1 MANILFIPKSQEELE
16 MIKEFALRHGLS
28 FTTVPDEQSGAEP
41 KPYIIREQ
49 GPTVV
54 EEEAAIYRTEKT
66 LNKGDME
73 KVIVDVTNENDLQYI
88 EQVLSERGISFRKEY
103 DTDFQQRLK
112 ARKMLAEASQNWP
125 SYDISMDEISA
136 MVKEARA
143 ERYAGKQDQNNH

>member
-16 MIKEFALRHGLS
+16 MIREFALRNGLR
-28 FTTVPDEQSGAEP
+28 FTIVPDEQSATEP
-41 KPYIIREQ
+41 KPYISMDQ
-49 GPTVV
+49 APPVA
-54 EEEAAIYRTEKT
+54 EEAAGIYRTEKT
-66 LNKGDME
+66 LNTKDME

-112 ARKMLAEASQNWP
+112 ARKLLAEASQNWP
-125 SYDISMDEISA
+125 SYDISMDAISA

-143 ERYAGKQDQNNH
+143 ERHAGKQDKNNH

>member
-1 MANILFIPKSQEELE
+1 MANILFIPKNQAELE
-16 MIKEFALRHGLS
+16 MIKEFALRNGLL
-28 FTTVPDEQSGAEP
+28 FTTIGDEQSGGEG
-41 KPYIIREQ
+41 KPYVSTDE
-49 GPTVV
+49 GPTVA

-66 LNKGDME
+66 LNKEDME
-73 KVIVDVTNENDLQYI
+73 KVIVDVTNENDLRYL

-143 ERYAGKQDQNNH
+143 ERYAGKQDKNNY